1 MKIIDWIPKKFRNEK
16 YIRFA
21 KYVLSGTITVLIE
34 IALFSVL
41 YYLLLF
47 DMEETMRIHTANFIA
62 RVASSIVNYKIN
74 CRFVF
79 GSKNDDIVFF
89 VKYMLLWVV
98 QLELS
103 SLAINFV
110 KEQVGIEPWI
120 SKLLLDQ
127 LLAIVSYE
135 VQLHWVFKKRGS

>member
-1 MKIIDWIPKKFRNEK
+1 
-16 YIRFA
+16 
-21 KYVLSGTITVLIE
+21 
-34 IALFSVL
+34 
-41 YYLLLF
+41 
-47 DMEETMRIHTANFIA
+47 
-62 RVASSIVNYKIN
+62 
-74 CRFVF
+74 
-79 GSKNDDIVFF
+79 
-89 VKYMLLWVV
+89 MLLWVV